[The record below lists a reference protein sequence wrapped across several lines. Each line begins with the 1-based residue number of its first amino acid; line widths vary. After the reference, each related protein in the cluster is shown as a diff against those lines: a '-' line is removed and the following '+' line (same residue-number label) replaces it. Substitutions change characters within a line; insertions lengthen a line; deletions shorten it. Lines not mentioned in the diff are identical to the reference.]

1 MLNIPK
7 KGKEAGAKKSLTDKK
22 IPAFLQP
29 KSNVISTEKMKDP
42 RDTTVGIW
50 DHVYK
55 CSIPMLASRHVE
67 DIKDSGVHISGD
79 ADMDS
84 DIKNRQF
91 VCYINIDK
99 MVEYYR
105 EGVPV
110 RVLDRKDTRQIYDA
124 ISKHIYAWM
133 EQVKHG
139 VNVGGT
145 PIDDLILMDRFAST
159 VYEFARH
166 LFEQDDYA
174 TLLSR
179 HFGIGGT
186 LKAAF
191 SDEATSS
198 FAKVEDSS
206 QVDSSMA
213 SSGIM
218 VFKSKVPSAPTAETM
233 GDRESLGNFFKE
245 RRQYIQSR

>member
-1 MLNIPK
+1 VLNIPK
-7 KGKEAGAKKSLTDKK
+7 KGKDAAVAKKSLTDKK
-22 IPAFLQP
+22 IPDFLKP
-29 KSNVISTEKMKDP
+29 KSNVIAVEKKKDP

-55 CSIPMLASRHVE
+55 CSIPMLASRHIE
-67 DIKDSGVHISGD
+67 DIKDSGVHLSGD
-79 ADMDS
+79 PDMDA
-84 DIKNRQF
+84 DIKGRQF

-110 RVLDRKDTRQIYDA
+110 RVLDRKDTREIYDA

-145 PIDDLILMDRFAST
+145 PIDDLILMDRFASS

-179 HFGIGGT
+179 HFGMGT
-186 LKAAF
+186 FKAAF
-191 SDEATSS
+191 SNESTSS
-198 FAKVEDSS
+198 FAQVENSG
-206 QVDSSMA
+206 QVDTSMA

-218 VFKSKVPSAPTAETM
+218 MFRSKVPSAPSSDTI
-233 GDRESLGNFFKE
+233 GDRESLGDFFKE